1 MNLFGQLLEIKTW
14 TEKVEVKSIGLKA
27 KNEDLKWTD
36 FEYFYDIKNSSIY
49 INWLDKNDIG
59 FEVLEEAINK
69 IFFIHNPKKEM
80 TSFLGNLMN
89 PTHKKPKVFYF
100 TYSQNWDSV
109 LINKLQINCVRNS
122 NLEIKE
128 LKING
133 LNYSS

>member
-14 TEKVEVKSIGLKA
+14 TEKSEVKTIT
-27 KNEDLKWTD
+27 LKWTD
-36 FEYFYDIKNSSIY
+36 FEYLYDIKDSSIY
-49 INWLDKNDIG
+49 INWLAENDIDLN
-59 FEVLEEAINK
+59 VIEEAINK
-69 IFFIHNPKKEM
+69 IFFIHNPKKEK
-80 TSFLGNLMN
+80 TSFLGDLMN

-100 TYSQNWDSV
+100 AYSQKKDLI
-109 LINKLQINCVRNS
+109 LINKLQVNCIRNS